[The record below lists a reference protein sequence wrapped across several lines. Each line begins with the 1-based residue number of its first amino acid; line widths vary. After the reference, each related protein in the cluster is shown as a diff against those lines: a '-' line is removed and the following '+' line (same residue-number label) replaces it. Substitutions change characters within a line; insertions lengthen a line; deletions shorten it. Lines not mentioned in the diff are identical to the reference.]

1 MSKVDRPEILPE
13 ATLVTSAAEEATIL
27 LEQACKLGKTTP
39 ELAYMLA
46 MAYKRQNKMRE
57 AREALRKIAP
67 PDANVM
73 LQMGLISFHERH
85 FQEAEKEF
93 LRATELNPQSYAAFY
108 NLLLTRLCLGQ
119 LEEGEG
125 LLTDLLSLSP
135 SAEEERFLT
144 LVGALLKKGAAS
156 PEPPVGST
164 PPPLPV
170 DFGPE
175 GEANVALANMGE
187 NEEDRL
193 LELIHSIGRFEA
205 IYPML
210 RALAAARPH
219 STLVQRTHLE
229 LVMIQASRHVQKCEW
244 VEAASLIKP
253 LSRMVEVDPNLRQ
266 SVSDDLRGAFMS
278 LEGVCAAMLQNYETA
293 IRCFS
298 RGLQLIGNNHWLHQ
312 NLAICYEMMKRMD
325 KAELHWNRYFDLLD
339 YNVPVPP
346 DASPEEYLDDLAY
359 AGLTRLA
366 DIYYRDEKWDNA
378 VGYLQRA
385 VRLRPRDLDTLERL
399 FHLYVQVRRSEDA
412 RRLLRKM
419 RDLSPDDPQLEL
431 YELDLR
437 EPRSLKDLER
447 MIADIKRILGRYPDD
462 LRVEERAL
470 VMVSNCITI
479 VSKEC
484 DRLTEKLAHIVDQVK
499 RLPNYQVNWPVVRDE
514 MHYLRQEFQQLKRLS
529 NKCLNLINS
538 DEHRRII
545 RELND
550 HIDSKIDIC
559 ISMGG

>member
-1 MSKVDRPEILPE
+1 MSKVERPETLPE

-27 LEQACKLGKTTP
+27 LEQATKVGKTTP

-46 MAYKRQNKMRE
+46 MGYKRQNKMRE
-57 AREALRKIAP
+57 AREALRKISP
-67 PDANVM
+67 PDGNIV
-73 LQMGLISFHERH
+73 LQMGLISFQQKLYE
-85 FQEAEKEF
+85 EAEKEF
-93 LRATELNPQSYAAFY
+93 LRSTELDPQSYAAFY
-108 NLLLTRLCLGQ
+108 NLFLTRLCLGKLQ
-119 LEEGEG
+119 EG
-125 LLTDLLSLSP
+125 LDLLPDLLSLSP
-135 SAEEERFLT
+135 SAEEERFLS
-144 LVGALLKKGAAS
+144 LLEALLRKGVDTPTLGNAPS
-156 PEPPVGST
+156 
-164 PPPLPV
+164 PPPLP
-170 DFGPE
+170 
-175 GEANVALANMGE
+175 GEVRSDAEAELANMGE

-210 RALAAARPH
+210 RALAVARPK

-229 LVMIQASRHVQKCEW
+229 LVMIQVHRLVQKCEW
-244 VEAASLIKP
+244 VEAATLLKP
-253 LSRMVEVDPNLRQ
+253 LSRMVELDPNIKQ
-266 SVSDDLRGAFMS
+266 SVSDELRAAFLT
-278 LEGVCAAMLQNYETA
+278 LEGVCAAMLQNYDTA
-293 IRCFS
+293 IRSFS
-298 RGLQLIGNNHWLHQ
+298 RGLQLLGNNHWLHQ

-339 YNVPVPP
+339 YRVPVPP
-346 DASPEEYLDDLAY
+346 NASPEEYLDDLAY
-359 AGLTRLA
+359 AGLARLA

-399 FHLYVQVRRSEDA
+399 FHLYVQVRRMEDA

-419 RDLSPDDPQLEL
+419 RDISPDDPQLEL

-529 NKCLNLINS
+529 NKCLNLVSS